1 MPLVRVAQLDQSA
14 TVRRWEVAGAISAV
28 DAISPLCLSSN
39 RASFVNSYSSVQFR
53 PGAPFYGDHDV
64 RAASRPVKAFV
75 PVRVRLVTPFGRAQ
89 ALQRA
94 VDRGLSRLG
103 SSGLIPLRRFGGGG
117 VTQAHRANSH
127 GRSLARINSC
137 AQNPFDGPKLWVIA
151 CCWFESNL
159 LDKMGQK
166 LKGGAASVRSNSTAF
181 LAHPT
186 FCGPKNLGYLIKR

>member
-1 MPLVRVAQLDQSA
+1 MQSSSSNRPFKPGLAGASPATDARWLNASCPRSSVRSERHRAKV
-14 TVRRWEVAGAISAV
+14 EVAGAIPAV
-28 DAISPLCLSSN
+28 DAILPLCLSSN

-64 RAASRPVKAFV
+64 TAASRPVKAFV

-166 LKGGAASVRSNSTAF
+166 LKG
-181 LAHPT
+181 
-186 FCGPKNLGYLIKR
+186 